1 MKNIVNTNNLIG
13 ETVSHYQIIS
23 LLGTGAM
30 GLVYKAKDLK
40 LNRFVALKFLHPELE
55 IDDQKKQL
63 LIKEAHAIS
72 ALDHPN
78 ICTIYEIDQTED
90 GRLFIAIAYYEGET
104 LKDKILNGP
113 LNETETVKIIEQIAQ
128 GLSKAHQAG
137 IVHRDVKPA
146 NIIITPDGLVKIFDF
161 GVAIILADAKDTRP
175 GGIIGTPTYISPEQA
190 KKEKTD
196 QRCDIWSLGVIFY
209 ELLTGKQPF
218 DKNNDAAMIYSIIFD
233 DPIPLSKY
241 KPEISIKIQS
251 IIDKSLSKD
260 PNDRYQ
266 KIDDFLAELEKW
278 DQTDSVPSVCILP
291 FSDLSKAK
299 DQQYFA
305 EGLAEEIINKL
316 TQISDLRIIS
326 RNSAFKFQGTDII
339 EIKDQLQV
347 QSVLEGSIR
356 TAGKQLRIST
366 KLIKVEDGSL
376 LWAGKF
382 EREMKDIFGIQDEIS
397 LAVVKALKIKLL
409 QKEETLII
417 KRNTDNV
424 NAYTEYLKGR
434 FHWNRR
440 TIIELEKSIKY
451 YQAALEEDPDYAL
464 AYAGLADSYTILGI
478 YGALSPDD
486 IMPKAISEAKKS
498 MQIDDQL
505 AESHVSLG
513 CVESVYQW
521 DWQKA
526 KQEFELGIN
535 LNPGYAL
542 AYQWYAVNYL
552 VPLGKFKDAIDIIAK
567 GIRLDPIS
575 LIINTTVGVIY
586 YFQRSYEE
594 AIDCYNKTLELDPN
608 FAPAHFF
615 LGQSLAQKQM
625 YEESLKH
632 LKIAIDFFGE
642 SNNMLATFAYAAA
655 QAGKIEHAEKALN
668 KLLQLS
674 ENKYVSAYDISMI
687 YVGLGQYKEA
697 LKWLD
702 KAFKEKAYLMVYLKV
717 DPVMDPL
724 RSKVKFKRILSKFAF
739 PDHKNI

>member
-1 MKNIVNTNNLIG
+1 MQNLVNTNNLID

-23 LLGTGAM
+23 LLGTGSM

-40 LNRFVALKFLHPELE
+40 LNRFVALKFLHPDLE
-55 IDDQKKQL
+55 IDDQTKQSL
-63 LIKEAHAIS
+63 VQEAHAIS
-72 ALDHPN
+72 TLDHPN

-113 LNETETVKIIEQIAQ
+113 INEDDTVKIIEQIAQ

-146 NIIITPDGLVKIFDF
+146 NIIITSDKLVKIVDF
-161 GVAIILADAKDTRP
+161 GVAILMQDVKDSRP

-190 KKEKTD
+190 KKKKTD
-196 QRCDIWSLGVIFY
+196 QRSDIWSLGVIFY
-209 ELLTGKQPF
+209 EMLTGKQPF
-218 DKNNDAAMIYSIIFD
+218 DKNNDAALIYSIIFD
-233 DPIPLSKY
+233 DPIPISNY
-241 KPEISIKIQS
+241 KPEISLKIQN
-251 IIDKSLSKD
+251 IINKSLSKD
-260 PNDRYQ
+260 PKNRYQ
-266 KIDDFLAELEKW
+266 RINEFLSELKKW
-278 DQTDSVPSVCILP
+278 DKTDSVPSVCILP
-291 FSDLSKAK
+291 FKDLSKAK

-316 TQISDLRIIS
+316 TQINDLHIIS
-326 RNSAFKFQGTDII
+326 RTSAFKFQGTKII

-347 QSVLEGSIR
+347 QMVLEGSIR
-356 TAGKQLRIST
+356 TAGRQLRIST

-382 EREMKDIFGIQDEIS
+382 ERELKDIFAIQDEIS

-409 QKEETLII
+409 KKEETLII

-440 TIIELEKSIKY
+440 TIAELEKSLKY
-451 YQAALEEDPDYAL
+451 YQAALEEDSDYAP
-464 AYAGLADSYTILGI
+464 AYAGLADTYTILGI
-478 YGALSPDD
+478 YGAQSPGEV
-486 IMPKAISEAKKS
+486 MPKAISEAKRS
-498 MQIDDQL
+498 MQLDDQL

-513 CVESVYQW
+513 CVQSVYQW
-521 DWQKA
+521 DWKNA
-526 KQEFELGIN
+526 KNEFELGIG

-542 AYQWYAVNYL
+542 AYQWYAINYL
-552 VPLGKFKDAIDIIAK
+552 VPLGKFKEAIEIIGKA
-567 GIRLDPIS
+567 IRLDPLS
-575 LIINTTVGVIY
+575 LIINTTIGVIH
-586 YFQRSYEE
+586 YFQGSFEE

-615 LGQSLAQKQM
+615 LGQSLAQNQM
-625 YEESLKH
+625 FEESLKH

-655 QAGKIEHAEKALN
+655 QAGKTEHTEKALN

-674 ENKYVSAYDISMI
+674 KHKYVSAYDIAMI
-687 YVGLGQYKEA
+687 YIGLGQSKEA
-697 LKWLD
+697 LKWLE
-702 KAFKEKAYLMVYLKV
+702 KALEEKAYLMVYLKV

-724 RSKVKFKRILSKFAF
+724 RSKIKFKKILNKMAF
-739 PDHKNI
+739 PEA